1 MNERSKK
8 IFQQERDQLLAEVQI
23 RTVTSEGKIHKSTD
37 THLQK
42 LKSLEAQAT
51 KIESLVLS
59 KIIC

>member
-1 MNERSKK
+1 MNGRLEK

-23 RTVTSEGKIHKSTD
+23 RAVTSNGNTNKSTD

-51 KIESLVLS
+51 KIELLVYP
-59 KIIC
+59 K